1 MKSTMKRVKA
11 VVLVCALFMGL
22 LYAPGQMNSV
32 EAASKAYMKK
42 LQVKW
47 DVKNNKSIT
56 TQTIYGGIVKKNLTA
71 KISKLKVTKAKKEGY
86 KKLTC
91 TFTVK
96 YPKLAA
102 SEVHKIAAKGV
113 FGAGYYYAI
122 VDYDTGYS
130 LETKNQFGVTVKAK
144 DKLDKKKTYRDK
156 DGCWVYSHD
165 VTTKLTIT
173 YPEDYKGLCIGFG
186 GYSTLNEKKAD
197 QKFWKGKKPFGT
209 TSYYTKNKKNNHFM
223 RVKK

>member
-1 MKSTMKRVKA
+1 MKSVMKRVKA
-11 VVLVCALFMGL
+11 AVLVCALFMGL

-56 TQTIYGGIVKKNLTA
+56 TSTFYNGVGKKNVTF
-71 KISKLKVTKAKKEGY
+71 KISNLKVTKANKEGY

-91 TFTVK
+91 TITTDSQ
-96 YPKLAA
+96 KLTA
-102 SEVHKIAAKGV
+102 SEVHKIAH
-113 FGAGYYYAI
+113 AGNFTAALYYAV

-130 LETKNQFGVTVKAK
+130 LETKNKFGVTVKAK
-144 DKLDKKKTYRDK
+144 DKSKTKTFRDK
-156 DGCWVYSHD
+156 DGCWVSPPD
-165 VTTKLTIT
+165 VSCKLTIT

-186 GYSTLNEKKAD
+186 GYSTLNDTKAN
-197 QKFWKGKKPFGT
+197 QKFWKGKKPFGAT
-209 TSYYTKNKKNNHFM
+209 TYYTKNKTNNHFM

>member
-47 DVKNNKSIT
+47 DVKNNKSVT
-56 TQTIYGGIVKKNLTA
+56 TTTFYSGGVGKKNVTA
-71 KISKLKVTKAKKEGY
+71 KISKLKVTKANKEGY

-91 TFTVK
+91 TLTVNF
-96 YPKLAA
+96 PKLTA

-113 FGAGYYYAI
+113 VGADFYYAI

-130 LETKNQFGVTVKAK
+130 LETKNKFGVTVKAK
-144 DKLDKKKTYRDK
+144 NKPKAKTYRDK
-156 DGCWVYSHD
+156 HGCWVTMND
-165 VTTKLTIT
+165 ATIKLTIT
-173 YPEDYKGLCIGFG
+173 YPEDYKGVCIGFG

-197 QKFWKGKKPFGT
+197 QKFWKGKKPYGT
-209 TSYYTKNKKNNHFM
+209 TTYYTKNKKNNHFM